1 MLSLMYFVESEYRYE
16 KDSWLNGLALYSPKA
31 ESGLDFAQSFSMLDD
46 RMVDRTRFASPAK
59 FGHTGYYHAP
69 YNLFNTL
76 KESTCFEYNLGI
88 HAHLF
93 DVVASS
99 VLGYCLAKQ
108 GICDNGSAHSSCE
121 ISSENVINAISSTR
135 FAGASGNFSI
145 EQTNSKFEYEIW
157 NVRTNLETNEKPI
170 TFSLSHE
177 MVGNVWHQVDPFI
190 YRDGTLYPPSRLR
203 LVDKRTLSTS
213 DIWKNF
219 TNIISVVGI
228 LTCFTLTII
237 VRTKEDS
244 DIIQQSMPFFLY
256 GICACS
262 SLLFFSVA
270 LHNLVNAPCF
280 NDKGADFACELKV
293 ALRTIGFHFGLAFF
307 LIKVSTAIFK
317 YMSTSSFTNFWSR
330 LAT

>member
-1 MLSLMYFVESEYRYE
+1 MLSLTYFVESEYRYE

-69 YNLFNTL
+69 YNIFNTL
-76 KESTCFEYNLGI
+76 KESTCFEYNLGV

-108 GICDNGSAHSSCE
+108 RICDNGSAHCSCE

-213 DIWKNF
+213 DIWKNVGLSYLSA
-219 TNIISVVGI
+219 ISVPAEG
-228 LTCFTLTII
+228 
-237 VRTKEDS
+237 K
-244 DIIQQSMPFFLY
+244 
-256 GICACS
+256 
-262 SLLFFSVA
+262 
-270 LHNLVNAPCF
+270 
-280 NDKGADFACELKV
+280 
-293 ALRTIGFHFGLAFF
+293 
-307 LIKVSTAIFK
+307 LI
-317 YMSTSSFTNFWSR
+317 
-330 LAT
+330 